1 MPNNNDFI
9 AKAKSQGYT
18 DEQIRQYQILK
29 QSGQLPVKMPVVNNT
44 ISQVDTD
51 AALHSQGI
59 LQDFVG
65 SGWNAAV
72 NMVKSVPMIAKAVN
86 DITAEN
92 DSFSNA
98 MKVTSDAIDKHLK
111 YTIAPDYNK
120 GIVELNED
128 GSMSLTNLRSLSNGL
143 GNGLGQVSL
152 ALLTGGGS
160 AWRRLAA
167 NTLMNFPSVYESAE
181 KAGLN
186 KQDAA
191 RFSLLLAPILGATEE
206 LVGVQPYLAKNL
218 FGKVASV
225 ETKQLITKL
234 RNETI
239 IETLQKAAK
248 GELGELS
255 EQEFGKLAKETS
267 ISYLKKIKELAPEIP
282 KGALPEM
289 SQEMFQ
295 DALQQGGE
303 QIYDKLF
310 AGNSEVGKGKFGT
323 EFLTDDPNKQFGGLS
338 IGGYGITKKAVVSQ
352 INNGVLG
359 GLIGAVSHIAIHQNP
374 EFLQQT
380 LFGFIDDNV
389 KNGQG
394 ESAMKRINAL
404 VNLNVQQQKITPQ
417 DGEIMLKK
425 AQQIYDIADRWKN
438 VEARRRPSY
447 NNKDSSWRY
456 KYFLTS
462 CMTASKR

>member
-1 MPNNNDFI
+1 MFGKNQ
-9 AKAKSQGYT
+9 K
-18 DEQIRQYQILK
+18 
-29 QSGQLPVKMPVVNNT
+29 
-44 ISQVDTD
+44 
-51 AALHSQGI
+51 
-59 LQDFVG
+59 
-65 SGWNAAV
+65 
-72 NMVKSVPMIAKAVN
+72 
-86 DITAEN
+86 
-92 DSFSNA
+92 
-98 MKVTSDAIDKHLK
+98 
-111 YTIAPDYNK
+111 
-120 GIVELNED
+120 
-128 GSMSLTNLRSLSNGL
+128 TNGKKFKTLVCNR
-143 GNGLGQVSL
+143 
-152 ALLTGGGS
+152 T
-160 AWRRLAA
+160 WRRLAA

-218 FGKVASV
+218 FGKVAAV

-310 AGNSEVGKGKFGT
+310 AGNSGVGKGKFGT

-338 IGGYGITKKAVVSQ
+338 IGIS
-352 INNGVLG
+352 
-359 GLIGAVSHIAIHQNP
+359 
-374 EFLQQT
+374 
-380 LFGFIDDNV
+380 
-389 KNGQG
+389 
-394 ESAMKRINAL
+394 
-404 VNLNVQQQKITPQ
+404 
-417 DGEIMLKK
+417 
-425 AQQIYDIADRWKN
+425 
-438 VEARRRPSY
+438 
-447 NNKDSSWRY
+447 
-456 KYFLTS
+456 
-462 CMTASKR
+462 